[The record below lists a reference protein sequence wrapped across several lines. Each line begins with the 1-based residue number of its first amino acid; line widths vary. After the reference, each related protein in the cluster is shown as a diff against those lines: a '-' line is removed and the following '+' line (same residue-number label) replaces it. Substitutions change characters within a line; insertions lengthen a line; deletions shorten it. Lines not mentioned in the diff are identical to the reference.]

1 VVVIFRN
8 LDNVYDKLM
17 TDKKTYKVLQL
28 NQSKKPYIELLVV
41 NDNGNLMW
49 IDDYYFEDLETKRES
64 VINSLFD

>member
-1 VVVIFRN
+1 
-8 LDNVYDKLM
+8 M